1 LIEYSIKL
9 QYNVL
14 STINYTVNSQN
25 AGNIHDIDQESISSN
40 IDIAANVV
48 TAILIPAKSGRKY
61 TKYLQIHW
69 PAQKKTHYDFF
80 NKWSWNYI
88 CAYFSLL

>member
-1 LIEYSIKL
+1 LIEYSFKL

-25 AGNIHDIDQESISSN
+25 AGNIHDIDQEIFPQISILP
-40 IDIAANVV
+40 ANVV

-61 TKYLQIHW
+61 TKLVFTNTLTGT
-69 PAQKKTHYDFF
+69 KKD
-80 NKWSWNYI
+80 
-88 CAYFSLL
+88 SLLSL

>member
-1 LIEYSIKL
+1 LIEYSFKL

-25 AGNIHDIDQESISSN
+25 AGNIHDINQEIFPQISILP
-40 IDIAANVV
+40 ANVV

-61 TKYLQIHW
+61 TKLVFTNTLTGT
-69 PAQKKTHYDFF
+69 KKD
-80 NKWSWNYI
+80 
-88 CAYFSLL
+88 SLLSL